1 MVDIEGAVQYI
12 QQHGTP
18 LQQSLAGYAVG
29 AAAAGDVLAALTP
42 YQRDDGGWTGL
53 DPDCPTALSVVS
65 CTWLALQYLRW
76 ISADGHPLVD
86 STADFLTAQQHAE
99 GYWDEADAITQHN
112 PPPWMQPGDRKTRV
126 WLTAAVARML
136 METGHETQVY
146 FGRALTYLS
155 QAWED
160 GVFQGKHTFLHPLWM
175 MLPLFHIRGQPE
187 DKPIVEGCHTRL
199 LAAVSFG
206 ELDPMDVTAVAHA
219 ALNTRYAGNQL
230 YIAARDR
237 VLAYQQADGGWA
249 TDYGA
254 AHRPNATVD
263 ALMLLRWG
271 GLL

>member
-1 MVDIEGAVQYI
+1 MVDVDGARHYLE
-12 QQHGTP
+12 QHGTP
-18 LQQSLAGYAVG
+18 LQQTLGRYAIG
-29 AAAAGDVLAALTP
+29 EATAGDVIAALAP
-42 YQRDDGGWTGL
+42 YQQPDGGWTGL
-53 DPDCPTALSVVS
+53 DPDCPAGVSVMS

-76 ISADGHPLVD
+76 ISADQHPLLD
-86 STADFLTAQQHAE
+86 STADFLAAHQHAD
-99 GYWDEADAITQHN
+99 GYWDEPDAITAHN
-112 PPPWMQPGDRKTRV
+112 PPPWMQPGERKNRV

-146 FGRALTYLS
+146 FGRALTYLTR
-155 QAWED
+155 AWDD
-160 GVFQGKHTFLHPLWM
+160 GVFQGKQTFLHPLWM
-175 MLPLFHIRGQPE
+175 MLPLFHTGGQP
-187 DKPIVEGCHTRL
+187 DDQRIVDGCHTRL
-199 LAAVSFG
+199 LAAVEFG

-219 ALNTRYAGNQL
+219 ALNTRYTGNKL

-237 VLAYQQADGGWA
+237 VLEYQQPDGGWT